1 MESELKPC
9 PKCNAGPGEGCYAE
23 ILTAAHVV
31 TTVRAALTAYE
42 SAGVEMQRELI
53 EAAFNALHDE
63 PDAIREGVAWGIW
76 HNQRRKAR
84 EMLDAEAYLDAVMM
98 LKPEGCRV
106 RVDIMED
113 GCGGAWVWWP
123 TEYAGLTTPRYAT
136 PALALLAAIC
146 RDLGSEG

>member
-1 MESELKPC
+1 MTP
-9 PKCNAGPGEGCYAE
+9 PE
-23 ILTAAHVV
+23 IATAC
-31 TTVRAALTAYE
+31 E
-42 SAGVEMQRELI
+42 SAGVEGQRELLMDAFVSI
-53 EAAFNALHDE
+53 RPFDPQDFDAAFAF
-63 PDAIREGVAWGIW
+63 
-76 HNQRRKAR
+76 R

-146 RDLGSEG
+146 RDLGGEG